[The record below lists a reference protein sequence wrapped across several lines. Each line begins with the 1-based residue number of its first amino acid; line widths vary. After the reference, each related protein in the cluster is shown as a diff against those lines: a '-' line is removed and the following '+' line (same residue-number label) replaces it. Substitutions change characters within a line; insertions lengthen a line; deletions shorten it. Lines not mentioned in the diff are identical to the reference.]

1 MGTPKALLPD
11 FEGRPF
17 AIRVAQSLFDAG
29 LEEVAI
35 VTGRH
40 HEQVAA
46 IVAAACFQVQ
56 PQVVRNVDPDRGQL
70 SSLLVGMHAVC
81 RDGTEAI
88 VVTLVDVPSVTPA
101 TIRQVVDAWRRTRA
115 PIVRPLVGGRRGHPV
130 VFDRAVFDELR
141 RTPLDEGARAVVRA
155 HYAAAVD
162 VPVDDRGC
170 LVDVDTPEEYRAM
183 LRGGGDG

>member
-1 MGTPKALLPD
+1 
-11 FEGRPF
+11 
-17 AIRVAQSLFDAG
+17 
-29 LEEVAI
+29 
-35 VTGRH
+35 
-40 HEQVAA
+40 
-46 IVAAACFQVQ
+46 
-56 PQVVRNVDPDRGQL
+56 
-70 SSLLVGMHAVC
+70 
-81 RDGTEAI
+81 
-88 VVTLVDVPSVTPA
+88 
-101 TIRQVVDAWRRTRA
+101 
-115 PIVRPLVGGRRGHPV
+115 V